1 VIRTAPRRHR
11 PRSDLHFA
19 GGGSRFTRPN
29 ETAVRIGHVDAPGG
43 NRSRRILRVGEA
55 SLHRVKVGPEGGIRR
70 AGRRA
75 SGLARSGWVVVGSSG
90 SGHLSPATCVIC
102 SSPTHPQH
110 PDTHPTH
117 LNPHSNACRG
127 CRRPPCTRIARCR
140 PSSRCAR
147 SAWIAAG
154 ERRSAC
160 SSPIACR
167 CGCARLTPAHR
178 FRRGGAGATSSRRWP
193 GCGGPTT
200 ASPPPAQTP
209 SPPTSNA
216 SANRKPPRPRPG
228 SYAWPDLR
236 RTIEAGYA
244 AGATPGEVAPA
255 VHARYA
261 ECPARPPSRR
271 TIQRWHAQRRWLA
284 EPP

>member
-117 LNPHSNACRG
+117 LNPHTQMHGVDVAAHPVQGSPGADQAAGVRG
-127 CRRPPCTRIARCR
+127 LRGSQPGNDAAPAARPSRVGVAVPGSRRRTVSDAAGRARLRLDAGRGVEGQRLPHHRPRKRPRRPPQ
-140 PSSRCAR
+140 
-147 SAWIAAG
+147 
-154 ERRSAC
+154 
-160 SSPIACR
+160 
-167 CGCARLTPAHR
+167 TPARTENHL
-178 FRRGGAGATSSRRWP
+178 A
-193 GCGGPTT
+193 
-200 ASPPPAQTP
+200 PAP
-209 SPPTSNA
+209 A
-216 SANRKPPRPRPG
+216 
-228 SYAWPDLR
+228 
-236 RTIEAGYA
+236 
-244 AGATPGEVAPA
+244 ATPGPTCAAP
-255 VHARYA
+255 
-261 ECPARPPSRR
+261 
-271 TIQRWHAQRRWLA
+271 
-284 EPP
+284 